1 MATTVPAASGQT
13 SMLGAIGEARV
24 AVAADDA
31 AAAAAPAA
39 PAAGPAGAADDAG
52 TGTALLGAGATEEEV
67 ADFIENA
74 TAEELEAIKSDPKL
88 SKVHASM
95 LRDYKAKT
103 TEVATRAKALEEQ
116 EATG

>member
-31 AAAAAPAA
+31 AAAAA
-39 PAAGPAGAADDAG
+39 GTAGAADDAG